1 MTDSAVSRAAKRRL
15 AAYILL
21 PLGAVLV
28 VAMAVIA
35 LRSPASAPNS
45 GEGTL
50 GTAAA
55 QAGRYFGAAVAADKL
70 SDPTYSAILN
80 REFTAITPENEMKW
94 DATEP
99 SPGTFTFTRGDQ
111 IAARAAQIGAKL
123 RGHTLVWYSQL
134 PGWVNSISTASDL
147 TTAMHN
153 HINGVMGH
161 YVGQVYAWDVVNE
174 AFADGSRSLRSTIWT
189 QLLGNTTGWIED
201 AFRTAHAADPH
212 AKLYYNDYNME
223 DWTAAKTQGVYNMIR
238 DFRSR
243 GVPID
248 GVGFQGHFN
257 SASPVPSNF
266 QTTLSNFAAL
276 GVDVAITELDIAGS
290 GTAQADSYRTVVKD
304 CLAVSRCVGI
314 TVWGIRDPD
323 SWRASYT
330 PLLFDSSGSKKP
342 GYDAVLAAL
351 NEGAR
356 PRRRHPKQG
365 RPGPAGRRSHR
376 RVT

>member
-1 MTDSAVSRAAKRRL
+1 MTDSAVPRATRRRL
-15 AAYILL
+15 PFYALL
-21 PLGAVLV
+21 IGAVLV
-28 VAMAVIA
+28 VAIA
-35 LRSPASAPNS
+35 TVVSLRTPASAPAS
-45 GEGTL
+45 GAETL
-50 GTAAA
+50 GASAAR
-55 QAGRYFGAAVAADKL
+55 AGRYFGTAVAADKL
-70 SDPTYSAILN
+70 SDPAYSTILN

-111 IAARAAQIGAKL
+111 IAARAAQLGAKL

-134 PGWVNSISTASDL
+134 PGWVNSISTAGDL

-161 YVGQVYAWDVVNE
+161 YVGQVYSWDVVNE
-174 AFADGSRSLRSTIWT
+174 EFADGSSSLRSSIWT
-189 QLLGNTTGWIED
+189 QLLGNNTSWIED
-201 AFRTAHAADPH
+201 AFRTARAADPN
-212 AKLYYNDYNME
+212 AKLYYNDYNIE
-223 DWTAAKTQGVYNMIR
+223 DWNAAKTQGVYTMIR

-266 QTTLSNFAAL
+266 QTTLTNFAAL
-276 GVDVAITELDIAGS
+276 GVEVAITELDVAGS
-290 GTAQADSYRTVVKD
+290 GTAQADSYRTAASD
-304 CLAVSRCVGI
+304 CLAVSHCVGI

-330 PLLFDSSGSKKP
+330 PLLFDSSGNNKP
-342 GYDAVLAAL
+342 AYDAVLAAL

-356 PRRRHPKQG
+356 PRGRAQRRRPSRADRLGHP
-365 RPGPAGRRSHR
+365 